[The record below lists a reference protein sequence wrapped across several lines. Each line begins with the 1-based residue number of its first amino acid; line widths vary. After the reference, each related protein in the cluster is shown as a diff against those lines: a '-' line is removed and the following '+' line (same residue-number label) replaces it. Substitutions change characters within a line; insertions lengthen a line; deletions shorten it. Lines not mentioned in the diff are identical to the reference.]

1 MSTIRFQH
9 TRVLV
14 ALKHKLSLARSRVPE
29 LDTTVLATRH
39 DPLAIGGESDTE
51 NKVLVALEGL
61 DALAALGLD
70 AGTVVEA
77 SVVELP
83 HLDGLVERA
92 GDEVAAIRRE
102 GHTVDTVLVA
112 LLAFGALNEYTSL
125 SVPDA
130 DALVQT
136 TCGDKAVVG
145 WDGNGGDAIFNLES
159 KDALI
164 LLDIPESD
172 CAVAGAGGDVT
183 TVGGEVERVNILFVA
198 GELVE
203 NALAGNIPDLRS
215 C

>member
-1 MSTIRFQH
+1 MWFRH

-14 ALKHKLSLARSRVPE
+14 ALKHKLSLASSRVPE
-29 LDTTVLATRH
+29 LNATVLATGH
-39 DPLAIGGESDTE
+39 DPLSIRSESDAE
-51 NKVLVALEGL
+51 DKVLVALKGL

-70 AGTVVEA
+70 AGTVVET
-77 SVVELP
+77 SVVKLP
-83 HLDGLVERA
+83 HLDSLIKRA
-92 GDEVAAIRRE
+92 GDEVTTVRRE
-102 GHTVDTVLVA
+102 SHTVDAVLVA
-112 LLAFGALNEYTSL
+112 LLAFGALDEDTGL
-125 SVPDA
+125 SIPDA
-130 DALVQT
+130 DALVQA

-159 KDALI
+159 KDALV

-183 TVGGEVERVNILFVA
+183 TVGGEVERVNILLVA

-203 NALAGNIPDLRS
+203 DALAGNVPDLIS

>member
-1 MSTIRFQH
+1 
-9 TRVLV
+9 V
-14 ALKHKLSLARSRVPE
+14 ALKHKLSLASSRVPE

-39 DPLAIGGESDTE
+39 DPLTIRSESNAED
-51 NKVLVALEGL
+51 KVLVALEGL
-61 DALAALGLD
+61 DALATLGLD
-70 AGTVVEA
+70 AGAVVEA

-83 HLDGLVERA
+83 HLDGLIQGA
-92 GDEVAAIRRE
+92 GDEVATVRRE

-112 LLAFGALNEYTSL
+112 LLAFGALDENTGL

-136 TCGDKAVVG
+136 ACGDKAVVG

-159 KDALI
+159 KDALV

-172 CAVAGAGGDVT
+172 RAVAGAGGDVT
-183 TVGGEVERVNILFVA
+183 TVGGEIERVNILLVA

-203 NALAGNIPDLRS
+203 DALAGNVPDLIS